1 MDDKLKSGSRIA
13 VVGGGPAGSLF
24 SFFLLDMAAKSDLSL
39 QLDIYESRQFSA
51 FGPAGCNMCG
61 GIISESL
68 VQLLAFEGINLPT
81 TVVQR
86 GIDSYIMH
94 TDLGRIRID
103 PPGRE
108 KRIAAIH
115 RGAGPRGSVDAKW
128 GSFDG
133 YLLGLANERGAV
145 TRQTRVEGIE
155 WADGKPCVKTRE
167 GLSEP
172 YDLVTV
178 ASGINT
184 PFLKSL
190 TAPPVNFKLPKT
202 TKTYISDFRL
212 GQEAI
217 DLFLGSSM
225 HVFLLDLPRL
235 EFAAII
241 PKGEFVTVCLLGENI
256 DQELIDAFFA
266 DPEVR
271 ICFPAGWHPPEGSC
285 RCSPAIGVDG
295 APTPFGDRIVFI
307 GDAGVNRLY
316 KDGIGGSYRTA
327 KAAARTALFTGVSA
341 AAFADSFEPVCRKLA
356 RDNAIGKIIFLVTKV
371 IQKVSIARSAVLAM
385 AFREQS
391 HPEKGARMSSVL
403 WDTFTGS
410 APYTDVFLRTL
421 HPAFLLRLL
430 CSTLSGVIPQ
440 LHKEHS
446 VSGRSVMRM
455 GELGKTYEAGE
466 IIFSEGE
473 AGDDMFVVLSGNVEV
488 VKASDDGELRLAEL
502 GPGEIFGEMA
512 MFGRNKRS
520 ATVRAAGEVR
530 AITIDRK
537 MFMQKIH
544 QDPSLAMRIMEK
556 MSERIRKLNDDLT
569 NATSPRQQT

>member
-1 MDDKLKSGSRIA
+1 MDYKLQSGSRVA
-13 VVGGGPAGSLF
+13 VIGGGPAGTLF
-24 SFFLLDMAAKSDLSL
+24 SFFLLDMAAKTDISL
-39 QLDIYESRQFSA
+39 HLDIYEPRQFTA

-68 VQLLAFEGINLPT
+68 VQLLAFEGINLPA

-86 GIDSYIMH
+86 GIDSYVMH
-94 TDLGRIRID
+94 TDLGRIKID

-115 RGAGPRGSVDAKW
+115 RGAGPRGSIEAQW
-128 GSFDG
+128 RSFDG
-133 YLLGLANERGAV
+133 YLLELAHEKGAALH
-145 TRQTRVEGIE
+145 QMRVEGIE
-155 WADGKPCVKTRE
+155 WLSGKPCLKTRE

-172 YDLVTV
+172 YDLVSV

-190 TAPPVNFKLPKT
+190 TAPPVNFKPPKI
-202 TKTYISDFRL
+202 TKTYISDFHL

-256 DQELIDAFFA
+256 DQDLINAFFE
-266 DPEVR
+266 DPEVQ
-271 ICFPAGWHPPEGSC
+271 ICFPAGWQPPEGAC
-285 RCSPAIGVDG
+285 RCSPAISTDG

-327 KAAARTALFTGVSA
+327 KAAAQTALFTGVSA
-341 AAFADSFEPVCRKLA
+341 ADFTKTFEPVCKKLA
-356 RDNAIGKIIFLVTKV
+356 QDNAIGKIIFLVTKV
-371 IQKVSIARSAVLAM
+371 IQKVSIARRAVLAM
-385 AFREQS
+385 AFREQN
-391 HPEKGARMSSVL
+391 HPGKDPRMSGVL

-421 HPAFLLRLL
+421 HPAFFLRLFY
-430 CSTLSGVIPQ
+430 SALSGVIPQ
-440 LHKEHS
+440 LKKEHC
-446 VSGRSVMRM
+446 VPERSVLKM
-455 GELGKTYEAGE
+455 GELGKTYGQGE
-466 IIFSEGE
+466 VIFSEGE
-473 AGDDMFVVLSGNVEV
+473 AGDDMFVVLSGKVEV
-488 VKASDDGELRLAEL
+488 VKATADGEVRLAEF

-512 MFGRNKRS
+512 MFGKNKRS
-520 ATVRAAGEVR
+520 ATIRAAGDVR
-530 AITIDRK
+530 VITVDRK

-544 QDPSLAMRIMEK
+544 QDPSLAVRIMEK
-556 MSERIRKLNDDLT
+556 MSERIRRLNDELT
-569 NATSPRQQT
+569 IAKSC

>member
-1 MDDKLKSGSRIA
+1 MDAKLRSGSRIA

-24 SFFLLDMAAKSDLSL
+24 SFFLQNMAAKADISL
-39 QLDIYESRQFSA
+39 HLDIYEPKQFSA

-68 VQLLAFEGINLPT
+68 VQLLAFEGISLPA

-94 TDLGRIRID
+94 TDVGRIKID
-103 PPGRE
+103 PPGHE

-115 RGAGPRGSVDAKW
+115 RGGGPRGSIHAQW
-128 GSFDG
+128 ESFDG
-133 YLLGLANERGAV
+133 YLLGLATERGAV

-155 WADGKPCVKTRE
+155 WIGGKPCLKTVE

-184 PFLKSL
+184 AFLKSL
-190 TAPPVNFKLPKT
+190 TAPPLNFKLPKT
-202 TKTYISDFRL
+202 TKTYISDFHL

-256 DQELIDAFFA
+256 DQKLIDAFFE

-271 ICFPAGWHPPEGSC
+271 ICFPAGWHPPANSC
-285 RCSPAIGVDG
+285 RCSPAISIDG
-295 APTPFGDRIVFI
+295 APTPYGDRIVFI

-327 KAAARTALFTGVSA
+327 KAAARTAIFTGVSA
-341 AAFADSFEPVCRKLA
+341 AAFADSFEPVCRKLS
-356 RDNAIGKIIFLVTKV
+356 RDNAIGRIIFLVTKV
-371 IQKVSIARSAVLAM
+371 IQKVSVARQAVLAM
-385 AFREQS
+385 TFREQS
-391 HPEKGARMSSVL
+391 HPEKEARMSGVL

-421 HPAFLLRLL
+421 HPVFLLRLFY
-430 CSTLSGVIPQ
+430 SALSGVIPQ
-440 LHKEHS
+440 LQKEHC
-446 VSGRSVMRM
+446 VSGRSVMKM
-455 GELGKTYEAGE
+455 GELGKTYKQGE
-466 IIFSEGE
+466 ILFTEGE
-473 AGDDMFVVLSGNVEV
+473 AGDAMFVVLSGTVEV
-488 VKASDDGELRLAEL
+488 VKGTGDGEVRLAEF
-502 GPGEIFGEMA
+502 GSGEIFGEMA

-520 ATVRAAGEVR
+520 ATVRAVGETRV
-530 AITIDRK
+530 ITIDRK
-537 MFMQKIH
+537 MFMEKIH

-556 MSERIRKLNDDLT
+556 MSERIRTLNDSLT
-569 NATSPRQQT
+569 SAASSRQQT